1 MREDSFLITDDTD
14 RRLRR
19 FTDFADRI
27 TDYTDL
33 QISQMESRITQMGG
47 YADSDHYRLHGSK
60 MT

>member
-33 QISQMESRITQMGG
+33 QISQMESQITQMGEL
-47 YADSDHYRLHGSK
+47 RR
-60 MT
+60 